1 MEAMDFKKSYDEM
14 VARVVP
20 LEIKVG
26 HQRLDIRRKDK
37 RLEQQRITIKVLTE
51 ENEQLNDRVDELTQ
65 ESDLYR
71 QETAGTDM
79 WADNNDEDVRYW
91 KSELALV
98 SEEADKLREQIEN
111 HDMCE
116 GCEHDKAVQDVEQRA
131 AALAIEVT
139 ELQAENHGLREEVQR
154 LKKNSLPFEKTTPM
168 ERKPATINKD
178 FEEAVG
184 SMETKVLP
192 DGPGEN
198 TEARAFDRF
207 ESVLSDMSADELG
220 KTYRVDRLND
230 QRVEFKKRGC
240 TRILVVMP
248 SLKSVPQWSVNGEP
262 MKGMGEALNASRTK
276 KKNGVS

>member
-14 VARVVP
+14 AARVVP
-20 LEIKVG
+20 LEIKVA
-26 HQRLDIRRKDK
+26 HQCLDIRRKDK

-51 ENEQLNDRVDELTQ
+51 ENEQLSDRVDELTWQ
-65 ESDLYR
+65 TE
-71 QETAGTDM
+71 
-79 WADNNDEDVRYW
+79 
-91 KSELALV
+91 KI
-98 SEEADKLREQIEN
+98 REQIEN

-154 LKKNSLPFEKTTPM
+154 LKKNSLPIEKTTPM
-168 ERKPATINKD
+168 TRKPATINKD

-262 MKGMGEALNASRTK
+262 MKGMGEALDASRTK

>member
-1 MEAMDFKKSYDEM
+1 M
-14 VARVVP
+14 RVQ
-20 LEIKVG
+20 
-26 HQRLDIRRKDK
+26 H
-37 RLEQQRITIKVLTE
+37 
-51 ENEQLNDRVDELTQ
+51 
-65 ESDLYR
+65 
-71 QETAGTDM
+71 
-79 WADNNDEDVRYW
+79 
-91 KSELALV
+91 
-98 SEEADKLREQIEN
+98 
-111 HDMCE
+111 
-116 GCEHDKAVQDVEQRA
+116 
-131 AALAIEVT
+131 
-139 ELQAENHGLREEVQR
+139 
-154 LKKNSLPFEKTTPM
+154 KT
-168 ERKPATINKD
+168 RKPATINKD

-184 SMETKVLP
+184 SMDTKVLP

-198 TEARAFDRF
+198 TDARAFDRF

>member
-1 MEAMDFKKSYDEM
+1 METYNWKQAHDEM
-14 VARVVP
+14 LVRLVP
-20 LEIKVG
+20 LEIKAE

-37 RLEQQRITIKVLTE
+37 KLRQQGITIKVLAE
-51 ENEQLNDRVDELTQ
+51 ENEQLSDRVDKLTH

-71 QETAGTDM
+71 QEMAGTDM
-79 WADNNDEDVRYW
+79 WADNNDEDIRYW
-91 KSELALV
+91 KSELARV

-116 GCEHDKAVQDVEQRA
+116 GCEHDKAVQELEQRA

-139 ELQAENHGLREEVQR
+139 ELQAENHGLREEVER
-154 LKKNSLPFEKTTPM
+154 LKKNSLPIKKTTPM
-168 ERKPATINKD
+168 TRKLATINKD

-184 SMETKVLP
+184 AMDTKILP

-198 TEARAFDRF
+198 TGARAFDRF

-230 QRVEFKKRGC
+230 QRVEFRKRGC
-240 TRILVVMP
+240 ARILMVMP

-262 MKGMGEALNASRTK
+262 MKGMGEALDASRRRK
-276 KKNGVS
+276 KRD